1 MEVSGQRTRGESEVT
16 GDGVAWE
23 QWDVGPGEGLDA
35 EFPAP
40 VIRPLGLRLL
50 HRVP

>member
-1 MEVSGQRTRGESEVT
+1 MEVSGQRIRGESEVT
-16 GDGVAWE
+16 GDRVAWE
-23 QWDVGPGEGLDA
+23 QRDVGPGEGLDA

-40 VIRPLGLRLL
+40 VSRALGLRLL